1 MRYWINRRARELSLR
16 FMYGLDVKSSDEPLS
31 AVDVKYNISSFWSSN
46 PVSSYYML
54 KKVRIDN
61 STMIII
67 GCSSLKNNRIFL
79 RIVDYD
85 KFKQIVSKV
94 GKEDSFKLFLKNYNS
109 NEKIN
114 NDDANFYKILRDLF
128 ANSRKIVTR
137 NIIKNRATEIIR
149 GCVKNIK
156 PIDDEI
162 DQSIKNWRFERI
174 NSVDLNILRIAVF
187 EILFSRG
194 IPVPVSIKEAI
205 VLALKYSS
213 DESCS
218 FINGILD
225 SISKRAL
232 Q

>member
-1 MRYWINRRARELSLR
+1 MKYWINRRARELSLR
-16 FMYGLDVKSSDEPLS
+16 FMYSLDVRYSDEPINPIDFRS
-31 AVDVKYNISSFWSSN
+31 NILSFWSTN
-46 PVSSYYML
+46 PINNYYML
-54 KKVRIDN
+54 KKLRIKKN
-61 STMIII
+61 NMIVI
-67 GCSSLKNNRIFL
+67 GCSTLKNNRIFL
-79 RIVDYD
+79 RIIDSDKFNKIILPLENKD
-85 KFKQIVSKV
+85 KFK
-94 GKEDSFKLFLKNYNS
+94 SFLRNYNL
-109 NEKIN
+109 NEKTDY
-114 NDDANFYKILRDLF
+114 NDSDFYKILRDLF
-128 ANSRKIVTR
+128 ANSKKIVTR
-137 NIIKNRATEIIR
+137 NIIKNKATEIIS

-162 DQSIKNWRFERI
+162 DQSIKNWRFDRI
-174 NSVDLNILRIAVF
+174 NSVDLNILRIAVY

-225 SISKRAL
+225 SISKRAV

>member
-61 STMIII
+61 TTMIII

-128 ANSRKIVTR
+128 ANSR
-137 NIIKNRATEIIR
+137 NP
-149 GCVKNIK
+149 GPQCVWNGGSD
-156 PIDDEI
+156 PL
-162 DQSIKNWRFERI
+162 
-174 NSVDLNILRIAVF
+174 SVPHF
-187 EILFSRG
+187 GPKTPSRLTCVG
-194 IPVPVSIKEAI
+194 
-205 VLALKYSS
+205 LKQNQG
-213 DESCS
+213 
-218 FINGILD
+218 F
-225 SISKRAL
+225 
-232 Q
+232 

>member
-16 FMYGLDVKSSDEPLS
+16 FMYSLDVKPSDKPLNPIDFKS
-31 AVDVKYNISSFWSSN
+31 NISSFWGSN
-46 PVSSYYML
+46 PISSYYML
-54 KKVRIDN
+54 KKIRIDN
-61 STMIII
+61 GDMIII

-79 RIVDYD
+79 RIVNHN
-85 KFKQIVSKV
+85 KFNEIVSKV
-94 GKEDSFKLFLKNYNS
+94 SNVNRFKFFLKNYNL
-109 NEKIN
+109 NEKMDE
-114 NDDANFYKILRDLF
+114 DDTDFYKVLRDLF
-128 ANSRKIVTR
+128 AYSKKIVTK
-137 NIIKNRATEIIR
+137 NIIKNKATEIIR

-156 PIDDEI
+156 PIDDHI
-162 DQSIKNWRFERI
+162 NQSINNWKFERI

-194 IPVPVSIKEAI
+194 VPVPVSIKEAI

-218 FINGILD
+218 FVNGILD